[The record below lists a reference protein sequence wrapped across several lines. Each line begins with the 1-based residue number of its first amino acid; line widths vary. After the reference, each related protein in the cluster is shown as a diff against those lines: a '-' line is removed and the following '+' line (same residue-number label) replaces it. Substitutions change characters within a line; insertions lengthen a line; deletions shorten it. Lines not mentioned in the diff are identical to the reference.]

1 MTNEAAPTEIT
12 ASGAEETRERSR
24 TVRWDDPIALAEQ
37 AKTMSGIEF
46 LQALVDGTIAPPPI
60 AELMRMRAVSAEIGT
75 VTFTCDPDESMYN
88 PIGTVHGGLVCTLL
102 DTVLGCVT
110 QTTLPLGQGYTSM
123 DITVSYLR
131 PVLKSSGTLTAV
143 GRIVKPGSRA
153 AFAEGTVHDASGK
166 LVATATSTLLVFP
179 L

>member
-1 MTNEAAPTEIT
+1 MTNEAAVTET
-12 ASGAEETRERSR
+12 ETPAERSR
-24 TVRWDDPIALAEQ
+24 IVRWGDPIAIAEK

-46 LQALVDGTIAPPPI
+46 LRAMIDGTIAPPPI
-60 AELMRMRAVSAEIGT
+60 AALMRMSAVSAEVGM
-75 VTFTCDPDESMYN
+75 VTFTCEPDESMYN

-123 DITVSYLR
+123 DLTVSYLR
-131 PVLKSSGTLTAV
+131 PVSKSSGTLTAV

-166 LVATATSTLLVFP
+166 LVATATSTLLVFSV
-179 L
+179 